1 MTRIEISP
9 GSVYILTP
17 PASEGINKRPVTAV
31 NAFFVVQ
38 EAPSAR
44 PETTL
49 GRHYPWEFVRVVGLV
64 FTYIYRLGLCTQIVF
79 PRWPARPP
87 SCQTKSP
94 RGGGVRERG
103 PTVGFVGFRGRAR
116 CPARPERRRRAPAVV
131 RNARTTAPLT
141 RRGQPPSD
149 AVFQYNNNADHMPTP
164 PSTPAHRS
172 RVKHTWET
180 FGFKRNNVTDFNG
193 PVADRGSVKPGFK
206 STIDSV
212 NTSWFELGDL
222 PVWKFFFFL
231 ALMVSVTLLKLYQNL
246 LIPIFCFLTRKK

>member
-17 PASEGINKRPVTAV
+17 PASDGINKRPVTAV

-64 FTYIYRLGLCTQIVF
+64 FTYIYRLGPCTRIVF

-94 RGGGVRERG
+94 RGGVGEREGTDRRFCRFSG
-103 PTVGFVGFRGRAR
+103 TRSLSRTPGTPTTGARGRTK
-116 CPARPERRRRAPAVV
+116 RAHHRAVDASRSAAV
-131 RNARTTAPLT
+131 
-141 RRGQPPSD
+141 RRGI
-149 AVFQYNNNADHMPTP
+149 
-164 PSTPAHRS
+164 
-172 RVKHTWET
+172 
-180 FGFKRNNVTDFNG
+180 
-193 PVADRGSVKPGFK
+193 PV
-206 STIDSV
+206 
-212 NTSWFELGDL
+212 
-222 PVWKFFFFL
+222 
-231 ALMVSVTLLKLYQNL
+231 QQ
-246 LIPIFCFLTRKK
+246 